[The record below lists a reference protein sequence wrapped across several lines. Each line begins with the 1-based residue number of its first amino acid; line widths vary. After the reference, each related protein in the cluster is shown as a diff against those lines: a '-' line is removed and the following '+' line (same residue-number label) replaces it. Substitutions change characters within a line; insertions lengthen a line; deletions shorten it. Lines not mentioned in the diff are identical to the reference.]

1 MYFRLGFR
9 LNAPVV
15 KVRNVSLRI
24 ACVDECFA
32 HQCCRSM
39 NYNYATL
46 ADHSNK
52 CELLHNLVE
61 NTSYVLERN
70 SSFDHLFFNEPLKVI
85 RLLFNFKFSCMKS
98 VHAVLISVYPKDC
111 SSFGNGLASVLNL
124 CMYKKVNYHPHA
136 LSSKDY
142 YN

>member
-1 MYFRLGFR
+1 MYFLLGFR

-15 KVRNVSLRI
+15 EVLNVFSKI
-24 ACVDECFA
+24 ACVDKCFA
-32 HQCCRSM
+32 HPCCRSM
-39 NYNYATL
+39 NYNYAAL

-98 VHAVLISVYPKDC
+98 TRCLYQC
-111 SSFGNGLASVLNL
+111 
-124 CMYKKVNYHPHA
+124 
-136 LSSKDY
+136 LSSRLLFIWKRVGKRTILRV
-142 YN
+142 